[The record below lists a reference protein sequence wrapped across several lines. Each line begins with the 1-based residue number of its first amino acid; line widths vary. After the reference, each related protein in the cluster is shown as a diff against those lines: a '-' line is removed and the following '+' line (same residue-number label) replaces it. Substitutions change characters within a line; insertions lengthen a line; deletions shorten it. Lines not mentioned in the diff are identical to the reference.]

1 MSILVADNTEKDI
14 DHEPEHVQQS
24 DQVQDGVHELLV
36 VVFVLFVFLL
46 DKLLTN
52 EEAGDEG

>member
-14 DHEPEHVQQS
+14 DHEAEHVQQS